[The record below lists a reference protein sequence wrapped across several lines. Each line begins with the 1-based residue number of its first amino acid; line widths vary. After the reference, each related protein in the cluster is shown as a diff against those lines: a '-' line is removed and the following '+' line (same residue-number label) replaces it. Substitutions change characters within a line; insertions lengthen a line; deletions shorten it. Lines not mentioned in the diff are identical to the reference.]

1 LQWWWR
7 DWWWRE
13 CWYGWGLVL
22 ICLLTC
28 LFYDGKILFYCNELS
43 CVIIN
48 EVVLHDLH
56 WFVHIHVTEC
66 AFVLHHFW
74 FKIILYRWG
83 CANLIFMVFDVSHI
97 NEVCVLLLSWFGY
110 QVNMICLI
118 TSLNEVMISH
128 FDEVCPIHLYEC
140 LLVHI
145 YEVIVP
151 RFDEFMIEIIISMVC
166 HIYQVYVLI
175 LMIGI
180 GSYLRVS

>member
-1 LQWWWR
+1 
-7 DWWWRE
+7 
-13 CWYGWGLVL
+13 
-22 ICLLTC
+22 
-28 LFYDGKILFYCNELS
+28 
-43 CVIIN
+43 
-48 EVVLHDLH
+48 
-56 WFVHIHVTEC
+56 
-66 AFVLHHFW
+66 
-74 FKIILYRWG
+74 
-83 CANLIFMVFDVSHI
+83 
-97 NEVCVLLLSWFGY
+97 
-110 QVNMICLI
+110 MICLI

-180 GSYLRVS
+180 GSYLRVSQY